1 MHTLAIKIR
10 QTCKLIYVMHWGRF
24 VSAKLRQ
31 EGQGSFSSYF
41 GFFLVACAGFSH
53 QLIGQSVENLGSK
66 GFSLL
71 FNVVFRRV
79 PFLGRA
85 PDLAK

>member
-1 MHTLAIKIR
+1 MRSSVRRGKA
-10 QTCKLIYVMHWGRF
+10 CFPLIW
-24 VSAKLRQ
+24 
-31 EGQGSFSSYF
+31 
-41 GFFLVACAGFSH
+41 FFLVACAGFSH

-66 GFSLL
+66 GIYLL

-85 PDLAK
+85 PGLAK